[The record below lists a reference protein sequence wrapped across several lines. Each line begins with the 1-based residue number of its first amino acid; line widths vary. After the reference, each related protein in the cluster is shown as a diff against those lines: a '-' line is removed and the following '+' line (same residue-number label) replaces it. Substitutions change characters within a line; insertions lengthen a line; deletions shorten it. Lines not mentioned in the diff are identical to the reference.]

1 MKEPLFPSSLNLQSL
16 HPFLYIYN
24 NAPEMQILFGQ
35 SETPT
40 RIFVG
45 IQSTDAFTGLFNKS
59 VFAFDHRLAKAA
71 NQQVVSSFEAPVTY
85 QKPQISPMIPP
96 MMPDIQEAE
105 IPLEANEADPEPQ
118 RAGLAST
125 AANAFRKIYC
135 RFTGSETQSRIPNVQ
150 ERVMPPTA
158 FLLGAA
164 SQEVLSQRTFQ
175 RSPQLLPSPP
185 NFDVGALA
193 ADDIFIRKMDLK
205 KDGIV
210 SKIYFFITS
219 YMLHSYFSYLGTS
232 LQSLSTLPAELA
244 TSPNSYFQFCKTLG
258 AVSTGFSPG
267 ITLEVSR
274 NLILFDF

>member
-1 MKEPLFPSSLNLQSL
+1 MTF
-16 HPFLYIYN
+16 
-24 NAPEMQILFGQ
+24 
-35 SETPT
+35 
-40 RIFVG
+40 
-45 IQSTDAFTGLFNKS
+45 
-59 VFAFDHRLAKAA
+59 
-71 NQQVVSSFEAPVTY
+71 
-85 QKPQISPMIPP
+85 
-96 MMPDIQEAE
+96 QEAE
-105 IPLEANEADPEPQ
+105 IPFEANAADPEPQ
-118 RAGLAST
+118 RISAGLAST
-125 AANAFRKIYC
+125 AASAIRNIYG

-158 FLLGAA
+158 SQHTEAA
-164 SQEVLSQRTFQ
+164 SQEVLSQPTFHPT
-175 RSPQLLPSPP
+175 PQPLPSPP
-185 NFDVGALA
+185 NSDVGALA

-219 YMLHSYFSYLGTS
+219 YMLHSYFLYLGAS

>member
-1 MKEPLFPSSLNLQSL
+1 
-16 HPFLYIYN
+16 
-24 NAPEMQILFGQ
+24 MQILFGQ

-45 IQSTDAFTGLFNKS
+45 IQSSDAFTGLFNKS
-59 VFAFDHRLAKAA
+59 AFAFDRRWAKAA
-71 NQQVVSSFEAPVTY
+71 TVTSSFEAPVTF
-85 QKPQISPMIPP
+85 QEPQIPP
-96 MMPDIQEAE
+96 VTFQEAE
-105 IPLEANEADPEPQ
+105 IPLEASAADPEPQ
-118 RAGLAST
+118 RISAGLAST
-125 AANAFRKIYC
+125 VANAIRNIYG

-158 FLLGAA
+158 SQHTEAA
-164 SQEVLSQRTFQ
+164 SQEVLSQQTFHPT
-175 RSPQLLPSPP
+175 PQPLPSPP

-219 YMLHSYFSYLGTS
+219 YMLHSYSLYLGAS
-232 LQSLSTLPAELA
+232 LQSLSTLPAELP

-267 ITLEVSR
+267 ITLEVSSVQCHVISTI
-274 NLILFDF
+274 LI

>member
-1 MKEPLFPSSLNLQSL
+1 
-16 HPFLYIYN
+16 
-24 NAPEMQILFGQ
+24 MQILFGQ

-45 IQSTDAFTGLFNKS
+45 IQSSDAFTGLFNKS
-59 VFAFDHRLAKAA
+59 AFAFDRRWAKAST
-71 NQQVVSSFEAPVTY
+71 VTSSFEAPVTF
-85 QKPQISPMIPP
+85 QEPQIPPMIPP

-105 IPLEANEADPEPQ
+105 IPLEANEVDPEPQ
-118 RAGLAST
+118 RISAGLAST
-125 AANAFRKIYC
+125 VANAIRNIYG

-158 FLLGAA
+158 SQHTEAA
-164 SQEVLSQRTFQ
+164 SQEVLSQQTFHPT
-175 RSPQLLPSPP
+175 PQPLPSPQ
-185 NFDVGALA
+185 NSDVGALA

-219 YMLHSYFSYLGTS
+219 YMLHSYLLYLGAS
-232 LQSLSTLPAELA
+232 LQSLSTLPAEQA
-244 TSPNSYFQFCKTLG
+244 TSPNSYFQFCKTMG

>member
-1 MKEPLFPSSLNLQSL
+1 
-16 HPFLYIYN
+16 
-24 NAPEMQILFGQ
+24 MQILFGQ

-59 VFAFDHRLAKAA
+59 VFAFDRRWAKAA
-71 NQQVVSSFEAPVTY
+71 NQPVVSSFEAPVTF
-85 QKPQISPMIPP
+85 QEPQIPPMIPP

-118 RAGLAST
+118 RAGLASIV
-125 AANAFRKIYC
+125 ANAFRNIYG
-135 RFTGSETQSRIPNVQ
+135 RFIGSETQSRIPNVQ

-158 FLLGAA
+158 SQA
-164 SQEVLSQRTFQ
+164 SQEVLSQQT
-175 RSPQLLPSPP
+175 PPLPSPP
-185 NFDVGALA
+185 NVDVGELA
-193 ADDIFIRKMDLK
+193 ADDISIRKMDLK

-219 YMLHSYFSYLGTS
+219 YMLHSYFLYLGAS
-232 LQSLSTLPAELA
+232 LQSLSTLPAERA
-244 TSPNSYFQFCKTLG
+244 TSPSSYFQFCKTMG